1 MTITTKFDVGDW
13 VLIKDSNIIRKIA
26 SISITE
32 KQRITYYTYHD
43 GESYDHTESELTK
56 MVEAE

>member
-13 VLIKDSNIIRKIA
+13 VLINDSNIVRKI
-26 SISITE
+26 SGITIGE
-32 KQRITYYTYHD
+32 NNRLTYYTYHD
-43 GESYDHTESELTK
+43 GESYDHEESELTK